1 MDSLSHLVRILS
13 PAGRVDLHCLLAGVW
28 AAEHP
33 AAPPGH
39 VPYHV
44 ILNGKLRLRIGQ
56 RTQEFEAGDVLIFPQ
71 GASHTLE
78 SVYLREDETPPD
90 DGGQRHFNGVVTEVH
105 AHGEGEAMDM
115 LCGMFVMR
123 ETGGSLLRS
132 LPDVIHIR
140 SEGRASLHALIS
152 MMRSESVEPKPGG
165 AAVIDELST
174 ALFTLLLRHLI
185 ATQQLNGNVLALLA
199 DARMSRAVE
208 AVLSQPAYP
217 WTVGTL
223 AEQAHVSR
231 ATFARRFT
239 ELSGMPPL
247 EWVTTVRMELAVRL
261 LLRDGMAA
269 NRVAEHCGY
278 ASEAAF
284 GRVFKKHYHSGP
296 GAYRRKMLS
305 GQSTEA
311 QAQALTGY

>member
-1 MDSLSHLVRILS
+1 MDSLSHLVRMLS
-13 PAGRVDLHCLLAGVW
+13 PAGRVDLHCHLAGVW

-33 AAPPGH
+33 QAPPGH

-44 ILNGKLRLRIGQ
+44 ILGGRLRLRIG
-56 RTQEFEAGDVLIFPQ
+56 RHTQEFGAGDVLIFPQ
-71 GASHTLE
+71 GVRHTLE
-78 SVYLREDETPPD
+78 SVELDEHDSPPSG
-90 DGGQRHFNGVVTEVH
+90 DGRRHFNGVVTEVH
-105 AHGEGEAMDM
+105 ADGQGQELDM

-132 LPDVIHIR
+132 LPDVISIR
-140 SEGRASLHALIS
+140 SEGRASLHALIG
-152 MMRSESVEPKPGG
+152 MMRNETAEPKPGG

-199 DARMSRAVE
+199 DARMSHAVE
-208 AVLSQPAYP
+208 AVLSRPAYA
-217 WTVGTL
+217 WTVGKL

-239 ELSGMPPL
+239 ELGGMPPL
-247 EWVTTVRMELAVRL
+247 EWVTTVRMELAASL
-261 LLRDGMAA
+261 LMRENMAA
-269 NRVAEHCGY
+269 NQVAERCGY

-296 GAYRRKMLS
+296 GAYRRRMLHEQT
-305 GQSTEA
+305 GQAPLGASA
-311 QAQALTGY
+311 

>member
-1 MDSLSHLVRILS
+1 MDSLSHLVRMLS
-13 PAGRVDLHCLLAGVW
+13 PAGRVDLHCHLAGVW

-33 AAPPGH
+33 LAPPGH

-44 ILNGKLRLRIGQ
+44 ILGGKLRLRIGH
-56 RTQEFEAGDVLIFPQ
+56 RKQEFGAGDVLIFPQ
-71 GASHTLE
+71 GAQHTLE
-78 SVYLREDETPPD
+78 SIALDEHEPRPA

-105 AHGEGEAMDM
+105 VEGKGGELDM

-132 LPDVIHIR
+132 LPDVISIR
-140 SEGRASLHALIS
+140 SEGRASLLALIS
-152 MMRSESVEPKPGG
+152 MMRSESADPKPGG

-185 ATQQLNGNVLALLA
+185 ATEQLSGNVLALLA

-208 AVLSQPAYP
+208 AVLSRPADP

-223 AEQAHVSR
+223 AEHAHVSR
-231 ATFARRFT
+231 ATFARRFA
-239 ELSGMPPL
+239 ELGGMPPL
-247 EWVTTVRMELAVRL
+247 EWVTTVRMELAARL
-261 LLRDGMAA
+261 LVRENMAA
-269 NRVAEHCGY
+269 NQVAERCGY

-284 GRVFKKHYHSGP
+284 GRVFKKHYHTGP
-296 GAYRRKMLS
+296 GAYRRKMLHEQT
-305 GQSTEA
+305 G
-311 QAQALTGY
+311 QALLPAST

>member
-1 MDSLSHLVRILS
+1 MDSLSHLIRMLS
-13 PAGRVDLHCLLAGVW
+13 PTGRVDLHCVLAGVW

-33 AAPPGH
+33 TAPPGH

-44 ILNGKLRLRIGQ
+44 ILGGKLRLRIGHHA
-56 RTQEFEAGDVLIFPQ
+56 QEFGAGDVLIFPQ
-71 GASHTLE
+71 GIHHSLE
-78 SVYLREDETPPD
+78 SIYLKENDPPPEDD
-90 DGGQRHFNGVVTEVH
+90 SRRHFNGVVTEVH
-105 AHGEGEAMDM
+105 SHGDGHALDM

-140 SEGRASLHALIS
+140 SDGRASLHALIS
-152 MMRSESVEPKPGG
+152 MMRNESAEPKPGG

-185 ATQQLNGNVLALLA
+185 ATQQLSGNVLALLA
-199 DARMSRAVE
+199 DSRMSRAVE
-208 AVLSQPAYP
+208 AVLSRPANP

-223 AEQAHVSR
+223 AAQAHVSR

-239 ELSGMPPL
+239 ELSGMSPL
-247 EWVTTVRMELAVRL
+247 EWVTSVRMELAVRL
-261 LLRDGMAA
+261 LLREGMAA

-284 GRVFKKHYHSGP
+284 GRVFKKHYQSGP
-296 GAYRRKMLS
+296 GAYRRRMLNEQIARLPAS
-305 GQSTEA
+305 PAS
-311 QAQALTGY
+311 

>member
-1 MDSLSHLVRILS
+1 MDSLSHLVRMLS
-13 PAGRVDLHCLLAGVW
+13 PAGRVDLHCHLAGVW

-44 ILNGKLRLRIGQ
+44 ILGGKLRLRIGH
-56 RTQEFEAGDVLIFPQ
+56 RTQEYQAGDVLIFPQ
-71 GASHTLE
+71 GDGHSLQSIHLNE
-78 SVYLREDETPPD
+78 NDKPPD
-90 DGGQRHFNGVVTEVH
+90 DQGQRHFNGVVTEVRSS
-105 AHGEGEAMDM
+105 GEGQALDM

-123 ETGGSLLRS
+123 QTGGSLLRS

-140 SEGRASLHALIS
+140 SEGRVALRALIN
-152 MMRSESVEPKPGG
+152 MMQSESVEPKPGG
-165 AAVIDELST
+165 AALIDELST

-185 ATQQLNGNVLALLA
+185 ATEQLSGNVLALLA

-208 AVLSQPAYP
+208 AVLSQPAQP

-239 ELSGMPPL
+239 ELGGMPPL
-247 EWVTTVRMELAVRL
+247 EWVTTVRMELAARL
-261 LLRDGMAA
+261 LVREGMAA
-269 NRVAEHCGY
+269 NHVAEHCGY

-296 GAYRRKMLS
+296 GAYRRKMRN
-305 GQSTEA
+305 E
-311 QAQALTGY
+311 QARQDRPRTAT